1 MTDAHL
7 NSNQYNWLS
16 SIFYFGYLLAEWP
29 QNWALQRFPVGKWLA
44 GNLVVW
50 HVLHLSWNNGISVT
64 NLVEKGRNHPL
75 AHPLQQLCDAFC
87 CSLFPW
93 GSRSIHRSSIPAFHV
108 HVLYLW
114 RAGRHDAGYVVNW

>member
-44 GNLVVW
+44 GNLIVW
-50 HVLHLSWNNGISVT
+50 YVLILAQASVLNFTDLAGVGLLSYIFHATV
-64 NLVEKGRNHPL
+64 LL
-75 AHPLQQLCDAFC
+75 LC
-87 CSLFPW
+87 L
-93 GSRSIHRSSIPAFHV
+93 
-108 HVLYLW
+108 L
-114 RAGRHDAGYVVNW
+114 

>member
-1 MTDAHL
+1 MKDAHL

-50 HVLHLSWNNGISVT
+50 YVLHLSSNNDISVT
-64 NLVEKGRNHPL
+64 DGV
-75 AHPLQQLCDAFC
+75 
-87 CSLFPW
+87 
-93 GSRSIHRSSIPAFHV
+93 
-108 HVLYLW
+108 
-114 RAGRHDAGYVVNW
+114 

>member
-44 GNLVVW
+44 GNLIVW
-50 HVLHLSWNNGISVT
+50 YVLTLIAVGSKLLTGQGWNYPPTYS
-64 NLVEKGRNHPL
+64 
-75 AHPLQQLCDAFC
+75 LQ
-87 CSLFPW
+87 
-93 GSRSIHRSSIPAFHV
+93 
-108 HVLYLW
+108 
-114 RAGRHDAGYVVNW
+114 